1 MAKNKDT
8 MQVTFRAPTAVIEQ
22 LDELCSMTGVKRS
35 EFFVN
40 AITAEY
46 DKINGN
52 PQLKKMLEQFRE
64 IADTMKQMTGQV
76 HAGSGV
82 TTVTGNGGEGE
93 T

>member
-1 MAKNKDT
+1 MANKKDT

-22 LDELCSMTGVKRS
+22 LDEICSMTGVKRS
-35 EFFVN
+35 EFFIN

-52 PQLKKMLEQFRE
+52 PQLKKMLEQFRQ

-76 HAGSGV
+76 PAGSGATLV
-82 TTVTGNGGEGE
+82 VGEGGEGE
-93 T
+93 A